1 MKNIEIFE
9 AISGLLLAD
18 LYQYFPLKMKVQP
31 SEYALRLDD
40 EHWSESLV
48 GEKYIRN
55 RSPAAMTKPTIEWLA
70 NAGYISFDTYDG
82 EYFDGVTLTAKGLEV
97 IRSDKSMAEKL
108 VSAAKDI
115 AKSESKEFA
124 RENLRKLM
132 SYFLEKGIK
141 YSGAFFSQ

>member
-18 LYQYFPLKMKVQP
+18 LYQHFPIKMKVQP
-31 SEYALRLDD
+31 AEYSMRLED
-40 EHWSESLV
+40 EHWSECVV
-48 GEKYIRN
+48 GEKYVRHH
-55 RSPAAMTKPTIEWLA
+55 SPAAIVEPAIEWLA
-70 NAGYISFDTYDG
+70 NAGYISYDAYDG

-97 IRSDKSMAEKL
+97 IRSDKNLAEKL

-115 AKSESKEFA
+115 AKSESKEIA

-141 YSGAFFSQ
+141 YGGVFLG